1 MIQNSHYNLHLW
13 IVSIVREDEGSCLI
27 LIGVL
32 FGGFK
37 FELIWLVY
45 WKGSKGYGI
54 KNLK

>member
-13 IVSIVREDEGSCLI
+13 IVWIVREDEGSCLI